1 MASNIES
8 GASMASI
15 TFTESASA
23 RTEIQGHVYNN
34 CSYPIYARL
43 AVSYKTSG
51 IDRGDLL
58 CDHRG
63 EYPDMELQTGQTF
76 SAPFKAKMDQC
87 GFVSM
92 YSCLSYLNLVSLAVP
107 SILLLTYTHN

>member
-1 MASNIES
+1 MASNIEP

-23 RTEIQGHVYNN
+23 RAEIQGHVYNN
-34 CSYPIYARL
+34 CPYPIYARL
-43 AVSYKTSG
+43 AVSYKTSSS
-51 IDRGDLL
+51 DRGDLL

-63 EYPDMELQTGQTF
+63 EYPDVELQTGQTF

-87 GFVSM
+87 GFVST
-92 YSCLSYLNLVSLAVP
+92 YPRLSLTSVLSL
-107 SILLLTYTHN
+107 LCY